1 MSIRSE
7 NAKQNFINGYNCAQS
22 VFCACQD
29 VTGLD
34 ELYAYCISSSF
45 GGGMGRLREVCGA
58 LSAAF
63 MVLGLLEGD
72 YRPGDGESKSAHY
85 RKVQEFAR
93 QFEEKIGSIKC
104 WKILGLPEGPSEPL
118 PEMHTPE
125 YLAKRP
131 CLRCIEAAAQIVDE
145 YLAKQRE
152 KGV

>member
-1 MSIRSE
+1 
-7 NAKQNFINGYNCAQS
+7 
-22 VFCACQD
+22 
-29 VTGLD
+29 
-34 ELYAYCISSSF
+34 
-45 GGGMGRLREVCGA
+45 
-58 LSAAF
+58 
-63 MVLGLLEGD
+63 
-72 YRPGDGESKSAHY
+72 
-85 RKVQEFAR
+85 FAR
-93 QFEEKIGSIKC
+93 QFEEKMGSIKC